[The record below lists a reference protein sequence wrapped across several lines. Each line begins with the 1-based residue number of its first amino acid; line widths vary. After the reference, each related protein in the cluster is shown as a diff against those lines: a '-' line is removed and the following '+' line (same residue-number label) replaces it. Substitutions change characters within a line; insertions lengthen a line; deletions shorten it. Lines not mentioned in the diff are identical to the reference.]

1 MKLSEIKPLQAAVF
15 MVECIMT
22 ENSITYNVRTPQGAP
37 VLEHL
42 GVSDLSK
49 FFQELEF

>member
-1 MKLSEIKPLQAAVF
+1 MKLSEIKPLQAVVF

-22 ENSITYNVRTPQGAP
+22 DSLVVYSVRTPQGAP
-37 VLEHL
+37 VAEHL
-42 GVSDLSK
+42 DASELSK